1 LRAVADEVKI
11 FVEIGSDRVFS
22 LSRGATSDC
31 EAAETLEAT
40 GGASCR
46 EERPSVDFATGGR
59 GCECDE
65 AADPVL
71 RSAKRKDG
79 SLEEL
84 WLWRCECRFDEG
96 PVMLAA
102 DEPAS
107 DLPGRLAAV
116 EVEAAAWP

>member
-1 LRAVADEVKI
+1 MRADADEAKT
-11 FVEIGSDRVFS
+11 FVGAGSDRVFS
-22 LSRGATSDC
+22 LSLGATSDC

-46 EERPSVDFATGGR
+46 EERPSGCFAACGR

-65 AADPVL
+65 AADPFL
-71 RSAKRKDG
+71 MSAKRNDG

-102 DEPAS
+102 DGPAS

-116 EVEAAAWP
+116 EVEAAWP

>member
-1 LRAVADEVKI
+1 MRAVVDEAKI
-11 FVEIGSDRVFS
+11 FVGAGSDRVFN
-22 LSRGATSDC
+22 LFLGATSDC
-31 EAAETLEAT
+31 EATETLEAT

-46 EERPSVDFATGGR
+46 EEERPSGCFAMCGR

-65 AADPVL
+65 AAEPFL
-71 RSAKRKDG
+71 ISAKRKDG

-102 DEPAS
+102 DVLAS

-116 EVEAAAWP
+116 EVA